1 MKKRGVMERLQG
13 KYHLQ
18 ERGLC
23 YNRGTE
29 TEINSKG
36 QQGEVKR
43 YQGRV
48 THYSISRTD
57 CLSITD
63 ISCDGDAQKEQETSD
78 ADAAIGF
85 WG

>member
-1 MKKRGVMERLQG
+1 MERLQR

-18 ERGLC
+18 EKGLC
-23 YNRGTE
+23 CNRGTE

-36 QQGEVKR
+36 TKGE
-43 YQGRV
+43 
-48 THYSISRTD
+48 SDNISRTD

-78 ADAAIGF
+78 ADAPIPF
-85 WG
+85 WGNIWDQPTHHNQKAAF